1 MVLTIPKTFRLL
13 VGHVESSIERTD
25 LVEFDEDEDDELAL
39 DVTVDE
45 DEEVDDDEVEDD
57 WAVNEDED

>member
-1 MVLTIPKTFRLL
+1 VVLTKPKTFRLL
-13 VGHVESSIERTD
+13 VGQVESSIERTD
-25 LVEFDEDEDDELAL
+25 FVEFGEDEDDELAL

-57 WAVNEDED
+57 WEVNEDED

>member
-1 MVLTIPKTFRLL
+1 VVLTIPKTFRLL
-13 VGHVESSIERTD
+13 VGQVESSIERTD
-25 LVEFDEDEDDELAL
+25 LVEFDEDEDDEPAL

-57 WAVNEDED
+57 RTVNEDED